1 MFTHLKSKAIKCI
14 FTIISG
20 HGRPIER
27 WTFNY
32 LNKVAMSAQKS
43 QLEMRKNGIILE
55 HTRDTN
61 ANENRRIP
69 RKTICCLNVSENS
82 RCFIAILF
90 PFGSIVW
97 IGRCWKD
104 AMNHWLVIIIETVR
118 SIFVRIVCH
127 VSPSFIQYTASI
139 APFFVSILYATKQFD
154 SCSINWCIS
163 F

>member
-20 HGRPIER
+20 NGRPIER

-61 ANENRRIP
+61 AHENRRIP

-104 AMNHWLVIIIETVR
+104 AMKPLIGYNHRDGSVHFCPYRVPCIAFVH
-118 SIFVRIVCH
+118 SIYCLYCAFLCFYIVC
-127 VSPSFIQYTASI
+127 
-139 APFFVSILYATKQFD
+139 D
-154 SCSINWCIS
+154 
-163 F
+163 